1 VIYLSENVL
10 LGSEED
16 ILAAIAPLK
25 PYKRNIVLLQKVA
38 LTNTICMELQIRL
51 TLSEKV
57 RVLFV
62 TNESDAVR
70 ILLKLASMQLHSN
83 ILTLTKQKKPRDIEA
98 DITGTV
104 RQLPNVS
111 KIKSWALLQ
120 NFKSIAA
127 ISTATREEIEEC
139 FTNSEDSKKATETA
153 KEITSF
159 FANELKV

>member
-1 VIYLSENVL
+1 
-10 LGSEED
+10 
-16 ILAAIAPLK
+16 
-25 PYKRNIVLLQKVA
+25 
-38 LTNTICMELQIRL
+38 
-51 TLSEKV
+51 
-57 RVLFV
+57 
-62 TNESDAVR
+62 
-70 ILLKLASMQLHSN
+70 MQLHSN

>member
-127 ISTATREEIEEC
+127 ISTATREVKYTLIYSDC
-139 FTNSEDSKKATETA
+139 
-153 KEITSF
+153 
-159 FANELKV
+159 